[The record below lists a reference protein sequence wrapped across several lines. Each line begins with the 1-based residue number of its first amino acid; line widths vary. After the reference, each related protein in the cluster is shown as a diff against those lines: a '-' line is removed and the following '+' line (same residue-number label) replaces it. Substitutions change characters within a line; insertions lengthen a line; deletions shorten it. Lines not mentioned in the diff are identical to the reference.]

1 MTDTAKRESLIT
13 KEFLALNFIMFLTY
27 CNIAVF
33 FQLHEYLGTLPIPRQ
48 SFGVL
53 IALFALTAMLIR
65 PIISPFLNPWNAKRW
80 IAISAFLVIASL
92 GLYDLADSFWSM
104 AAVRLFHGAVH
115 TVLATAVL
123 SRMVGCIPKERSGQA
138 FGLIFVILLL
148 PYAVI
153 PPVLEPL
160 SRLLGGFRQVLVAA
174 AFVMLLVFPL
184 LWLMDKKAVDG
195 PDVRGERIGLRELF
209 GNLKDYRILI
219 LLFCA
224 VVVWTCYTP
233 VFYFLKG
240 YGDKI
245 GIQNPGWFFTL
256 STVTEIVV
264 RLIAGPVFDKFN
276 KSRLLTGS
284 LLWLGLGYFVLPH
297 VPGEALFYGMGLLLG
312 LGWGIAM
319 PLLSSLTFDFSE
331 PRFRA
336 VNSNLTMQM
345 FQVGWFVGPALG
357 DVVLMHGGYS
367 ALFCGCG
374 GLSLL
379 GVIAGLFLCGKSR
392 ESVQSG

>member
-209 GNLKDYRILI
+209 GNLKDCRILI

-297 VPGEALFYGMGLLLG
+297 VSGEALFYGMGLLLG

-392 ESVQSG
+392 GDLER

>member
-392 ESVQSG
+392 GDLER

>member
-1 MTDTAKRESLIT
+1 MTDSPKRESLIT

-80 IAISAFLVIASL
+80 IAISAFLVVISL
-92 GLYDLADSFWSM
+92 ALYDVADSFWSM

-138 FGLIFVILLL
+138 FGLIFVIILL

-160 SRLLGGFRQVLVAA
+160 SRLLGGFRHVLGASA
-174 AFVMLLVFPL
+174 LAMFLVFPL
-184 LWLMDKKAVDG
+184 LWLMDKNPVDG
-195 PDVRGERIGLRELF
+195 PEAQGARIGLRELF

-219 LLFCA
+219 MLFLA
-224 VVVWTCYTP
+224 VVVWTCFTP

-264 RLIAGPVFDKFN
+264 RLMAGPVFDKFN
-276 KSRLLTGS
+276 KPRLLTGS
-284 LLWLGLGYFVLPH
+284 LLWLGVGYFVLSN
-297 VPGEALFYGMGLLLG
+297 VRDEGLFYAMGLLLG
-312 LGWGIAM
+312 IGWGIVM

-345 FQVGWFVGPALG
+345 FQVGFFVGPVLG
-357 DVVLMHGGYS
+357 DVILMHGGYS
-367 ALFCGCG
+367 ALYYGCG
-374 GLSLL
+374 GFTLL
-379 GVIAGLFLCGKSR
+379 GVIAGLFLCGKSKDPLELR
-392 ESVQSG
+392 